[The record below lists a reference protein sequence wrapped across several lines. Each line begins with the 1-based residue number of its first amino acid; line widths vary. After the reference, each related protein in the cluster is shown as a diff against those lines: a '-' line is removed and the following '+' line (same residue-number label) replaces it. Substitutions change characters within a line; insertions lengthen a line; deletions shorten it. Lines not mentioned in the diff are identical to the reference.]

1 MAVKGGVVSLSIT
14 WNCDLDLDFMENCLP
29 KYSFRIL
36 EEGGYNFRHAK
47 YHEENRRTLY
57 KMYGIKVIKL
67 ILWKIVYPNIAFV
80 YLRKVDT
87 TLDMLN
93 TTKKIEELFIK
104 CMV

>member
-67 ILWKIVYPNIAFV
+67 ILWKIVYPNTAFGLF
-80 YLRKVDT
+80 YSKLHT
-87 TLDMLN
+87 ITLMRM
-93 TTKKIEELFIK
+93 TYWQKW
-104 CMV
+104 

>member
-67 ILWKIVYPNIAFV
+67 ILWKIVYPNTAFG
-80 YLRKVDT
+80 LP
-87 TLDMLN
+87 LH
-93 TTKKIEELFIK
+93 
-104 CMV
+104 

>member
-57 KMYGIKVIKL
+57 KMYGIKLIEL
-67 ILWKIVYPNIAFV
+67 ILWKIVTRSIMRN
-80 YLRKVDT
+80 D
-87 TLDMLN
+87 
-93 TTKKIEELFIK
+93 
-104 CMV
+104 

>member
-67 ILWKIVYPNIAFV
+67 ILWKMFYTNIA
-80 YLRKVDT
+80 LT
-87 TLDMLN
+87 ISNLSLN
-93 TTKKIEELFIK
+93 FEIDEYI
-104 CMV
+104 